1 MLVKYIGPLWG
12 LMALLCALPVYA
24 LGLGEL
30 SIQSGL
36 GEPLLAEIEV
46 ASANSGELETL
57 DISLGSG
64 DDFSNAGIIRQKFLT
79 ELEFEVVDADRAVIR
94 IRSDQPIVE
103 PFLQFVIRARW
114 DSGEILSEY
123 TALLDPPLYAGQQ
136 PDSVNSPVM
145 LEEVEQPATSAGLNE
160 PESLE
165 GIETVATDQAQ
176 QPTSATDLVSGVQYG
191 PVKRGDTLWAIAT
204 QIDTGDLEVNEYQ
217 IMMALLNSN
226 PEAFVDNNVNRLRVG
241 ETLYLKDINEI
252 LSISRAEASRAFQAQ
267 LARWESGRAATVT
280 SGKPADVPLAEPRVG
295 TQVSLSASSDYETGI
310 APPVNEPVEKFVF
323 EIAPPTPR
331 DETGESVAPPDTEIE
346 IEAMRAAFE
355 REISSLKEHVI
366 EIETK
371 NKQLEAVALAGAGAA
386 AEPAT
391 AADGTAG
398 TPRPVQSDSPASP
411 PESGAAAAQQINTM
425 REQMSAMRE
434 QITAMKAAEIER
446 DLQTAKLEQ
455 RVAQLIQILQDSP
468 ETTVPATPVVAESDA
483 TPVVAGSDATPVVA
497 EGSESPAVPERAETD
512 AEGPG
517 ILELSAPIEKKRFRI
532 DTRSESPPF
541 WETWLDEMSRDN
553 LQRIA
558 IAGATLL
565 LLVALWILIRRR
577 RSLMNFEDSILNGS
591 VFGAEASKMPGTE
604 TMKPS
609 EISELNTSDMGQIEA
624 DEIDPLAEAD
634 VYMAYGRVTQAV
646 DVLKEAS
653 TRDPER
659 YELNAK
665 LLEIYG
671 QEGDEQS
678 FDALVSELNLT
689 EHDANPILW
698 SKVVALRLK
707 MHEDSPLESSDIE
720 ENNATS
726 ASPPHSEG
734 SSDWELPLQ
743 QATDEEEGGS
753 VQTEEGSE
761 LHGDITN
768 RTSGAVEPTLH
779 PFPQPDRPVGIGAT
793 DFSVLAAELRDDP
806 PVRESQ
812 TMFQSADSDMLNF
825 TTGDETV
832 MDFAPDPGSNEP
844 PESPGTDD
852 NEAVQWN
859 EVAIKVELAQAYLNM
874 GEKEEALNILQEIGH
889 GSNPE
894 QKTMIAGLMQQAA
907 QS

>member
-1 MLVKYIGPLWG
+1 MRHYEVVFLIHPDQSEQVPAMVERYQGTITASGGAIHRSEDWGRRQLTHIINKVHKAHYVLMNIECEQPVLDELLNAFKFNDAILRHLVIKRDEAVTEASPLVK
-12 LMALLCALPVYA
+12 A
-24 LGLGEL
+24 
-30 SIQSGL
+30 
-36 GEPLLAEIEV
+36 
-46 ASANSGELETL
+46 
-57 DISLGSG
+57 DDG
-64 DDFSNAGIIRQKFLT
+64 DD
-79 ELEFEVVDADRAVIR
+79 
-94 IRSDQPIVE
+94 E
-103 PFLQFVIRARW
+103 P
-114 DSGEILSEY
+114 
-123 TALLDPPLYAGQQ
+123 
-136 PDSVNSPVM
+136 
-145 LEEVEQPATSAGLNE
+145 
-160 PESLE
+160 
-165 GIETVATDQAQ
+165 VA
-176 QPTSATDLVSGVQYG
+176 
-191 PVKRGDTLWAIAT
+191 
-204 QIDTGDLEVNEYQ
+204 
-217 IMMALLNSN
+217 
-226 PEAFVDNNVNRLRVG
+226 
-241 ETLYLKDINEI
+241 
-252 LSISRAEASRAFQAQ
+252 
-267 LARWESGRAATVT
+267 
-280 SGKPADVPLAEPRVG
+280 KPAPDA
-295 TQVSLSASSDYETGI
+295 
-310 APPVNEPVEKFVF
+310 AP
-323 EIAPPTPR
+323 
-331 DETGESVAPPDTEIE
+331 
-346 IEAMRAAFE
+346 
-355 REISSLKEHVI
+355 
-366 EIETK
+366 
-371 NKQLEAVALAGAGAA
+371 
-386 AEPAT
+386 
-391 AADGTAG
+391 
-398 TPRPVQSDSPASP
+398 
-411 PESGAAAAQQINTM
+411 
-425 REQMSAMRE
+425 
-434 QITAMKAAEIER
+434 
-446 DLQTAKLEQ
+446 
-455 RVAQLIQILQDSP
+455 
-468 ETTVPATPVVAESDA
+468 ESDA
-483 TPVVAGSDATPVVA
+483 TPVVAES
-497 EGSESPAVPERAETD
+497 SESPAVPERAETD

-689 EHDANPILW
+689 EHDANQILW